1 MGLKDYWVWRSWD
14 QALPEFLESPKRPRR
29 TTKLL
34 GIGLLLLVTLIALS
48 VGTPPS
54 AASQA
59 TPETYASDAFDEMR
73 WRMIGPF
80 RGGRTKAAAG
90 IPSQPNVFYIGVVNG
105 GVWRTTDFGHTW
117 DPLFDDQPTGSIGA
131 IAVAPS
137 DPNIIYVGSGEGLQR
152 PDLSTGD
159 GIYKSTDAG
168 RTWTHLGL
176 RDGQQIPQIIID
188 PVDSDRLFVAVL
200 GHPYGPNEE
209 RGIFRSMDGGQSFQK
224 VLYTDQDTGGIDLIF
239 DPTNAQTVYAVLWEA
254 RQAPWENGVFNGPGS
269 GIFKSTDGGD
279 TWRPLTEGLPT
290 FEDDGLGRIG
300 ITVAPSDRMR
310 MFATVEARQ
319 NGGLYR
325 SDDAGESWY
334 VINDDPRVI
343 QRSSDF
349 AEVKVHPQNPDIV
362 FTGSIVVWKSTDGG
376 RTFMTPRGAP
386 GGDDYHRIW
395 INPIHPEI
403 MLIATD
409 QGAIV
414 TVNDGETWSSWYN
427 QPTAQMYHVT
437 ADNAFPYRVCSGQ
450 QESGSACV
458 KSRSD
463 FGAITYRDW
472 TPVGVTEY
480 GYVAPDP
487 LDPDIVYGGRVTR
500 FDRRTWQRQDITP
513 KPLRGQSYR
522 VVRTM
527 PILFSPVDPH
537 TLYFASNTLWKTRNG
552 GQSWGQIS
560 PDLSRETWDVPEV
573 VGKYRG
579 TPSAEPSRRGVIY
592 TIAPSYVDINTIWV
606 GTDDG
611 LIHVTRDG
619 GAAWT
624 DVTPPGLGP
633 WAKVSLM
640 DASHTDVDTA
650 YAAINTLRLDDL
662 QPHIYRTRDGGS
674 TWVHITDGIPD
685 GGPVNV
691 VREDPQRPGL
701 LFAGTEQTVYV
712 SFDDGERWQP
722 LRLNLPATSIRDLI
736 IKDDDVVIGTHG
748 RGFWILD
755 DITPLRQINSDIV
768 ASDAHLFEPQQVWRF
783 RWNKYTDTPPPPE
796 EPAGENPPDGA
807 ILHYYLAGEAHDP
820 VTLEILNAHGVL
832 VRRYSSDDQ
841 PEPPLE
847 GQNVPD
853 YWPRPLQVLSA
864 DAGLHR
870 FVWDMHYPRPAVLR
884 LRYPISAV
892 AYNTPVSPVGPSV
905 LPGRYTV
912 RLTVDGRSQTQPL
925 VVKMDPRVQTSMA
938 DLQRQFALSTR
949 LHGLLG
955 QDFDALEEVRTFR
968 ADTRNSDLDAEAAAL
983 ESSLRLLNGNL
994 GTLYGIVE
1002 GADVGPT
1009 PQVVEAAGGAERALR
1024 DTLARWQALERR

>member
-1 MGLKDYWVWRSWD
+1 MHT
-14 QALPEFLESPKRPRR
+14 PR
-29 TTKLL
+29 LL
-34 GIGLLLLVTLIALS
+34 GIGLILLVGLLVLP
-48 VGTPPS
+48 VGAPPILATQQ
-54 AASQA
+54 AA
-59 TPETYASDAFDEMR
+59 ETYSADLFGEMR
-73 WRMIGPF
+73 WRMVGPF

-90 IPSQPNVFYIGVVNG
+90 IPNQPNVFYIGAVNG
-105 GVWRTTDFGHTW
+105 GVWKTTDYGHTW
-117 DPLFDDQPTGSIGA
+117 NPIFDDQPTGSIGA

-137 DPNIIYVGSGEGLQR
+137 DPNIVYVGSGEGLQR

-168 RTWTHLGL
+168 RTWAHLGL
-176 RDGQQIPQIIID
+176 RDGQQIPQIVVD
-188 PVDSDRLFVAVL
+188 PADPDRLLVAVL

-209 RGIFRSMDGGQSFQK
+209 RGIFRSTDGGESFQK
-224 VLYTDQDTGGIDLIF
+224 VLYTDEDTGGIDLVF
-239 DPTNAQTVYAVLWEA
+239 DPTDAEIVYAVMWEA
-254 RQAPWENGVFNGPGS
+254 RQAPWENGVFSGSGS
-269 GIFKSTDGGD
+269 GIFKSTDGGG
-279 TWRPLTEGLPT
+279 TWRALTNGLPT
-290 FEDDGLGRIG
+290 FADDGLGRIG
-300 ITVAPSDRMR
+300 ITIAPSDRTR
-310 MFATVEARQ
+310 LFATVEARQ

-325 SDDAGESWY
+325 SDDAGENW
-334 VINDDPRVI
+334 VLVNDDPRVT
-343 QRSSDF
+343 QRGSDF
-349 AEVKVHPQNPDIV
+349 AEVKVHPRNPDIV
-362 FTGSIVVWKSTDGG
+362 FTGAIVVWKSTDGG

-386 GGDDYHRIW
+386 GGDDYQRIW
-395 INPIHPEI
+395 INPERPEI

-414 TVNDGETWSSWYN
+414 TVNDGKTWSSWYN

-450 QESGSACV
+450 QESGSTCV
-458 KSRSD
+458 SSRSD

-500 FDRRTWQRQDITP
+500 WDRRTWQRQDITP
-513 KPLRGQSYR
+513 RPLRSGGYR

-527 PILFSPVDPH
+527 PILFSPVDPR

-552 GQSWGQIS
+552 GQSWDRIS
-560 PDLSRETWDVPEV
+560 PDLSRETWEVPGV

-579 TPSAEPSRRGVIY
+579 TPAAEPSRLGGIY
-592 TIAPSYVDINTIWV
+592 TIAPSYVDADTIWV

-611 LIHVTRDG
+611 LIHRTEDG
-619 GAAWT
+619 GATWT
-624 DVTPPGLGP
+624 DVTPAQIGA
-633 WAKVSLM
+633 WAKVSIM

-662 QPHIYRTRDGGS
+662 RPHIYRTRDGGR
-674 TWVHITDGIPD
+674 TWTHIANGIPD

-691 VREDPQRPGL
+691 VREDPRRPGL
-701 LFAGTEQTVYV
+701 LYAGTERTVYV
-712 SFDDGERWQP
+712 SFDDGENWQS

-736 IKDDDVVIGTHG
+736 IKDDDLVIGTHG

-755 DITPLRQINSDIV
+755 DITPLRQVRPGSV
-768 ASDAHLFEPQQVWRF
+768 AGRPHLFEPQRAWRF

-807 ILHYYLAGEAHDP
+807 ILHYYLANDARGP
-820 VTLEILNAHGVL
+820 VTLEILDAEGGL
-832 VRRYSSDDQ
+832 VRSYSSDDQ

-853 YWPRPLQVLSA
+853 YWPRPQQLLSA
-864 DAGLHR
+864 EAGLHR

-884 LRYPISAV
+884 LRYPISAI

-912 RLTVDGRSQTQPL
+912 RLTADGQTQTQPL
-925 VVKMDPRVQTSMA
+925 VVTMDPRVTTPQA
-938 DLQRQFALSTR
+938 ELERQFALSMKLTD
-949 LHGLLG
+949 LLR
-955 QDFDALEEVRTFR
+955 QDFEALEEVRAFR
-968 ADTRNSDLDAEAAAL
+968 AATADAELDAAAATL
-983 ESSLRLLNGNL
+983 ESSIQRLNGDL
-994 GTLYGIVE
+994 GSLYGIVE

-1009 PQVVEAAGGAERALR
+1009 SQVVEAAGRTERALQ
-1024 DTLARWQALERR
+1024 DALARWAAIARP

>member
-1 MGLKDYWVWRSWD
+1 MRVSR
-14 QALPEFLESPKRPRR
+14 
-29 TTKLL
+29 LL
-34 GIGLLLLVTLIALS
+34 GFVLS
-48 VGTPPS
+48 TVVAMPVLDLGSPRV
-54 AASQA
+54 AAVQPAS
-59 TPETYASDAFDEMR
+59 ETYASDLFDEMR

-90 IPSQPNVFYIGVVNG
+90 IPSQPNIFYVGVVNG
-105 GVWRTTDFGHTW
+105 GVWKTTDFGHTW
-117 DPLFDDQPTGSIGA
+117 NPIFDDQPTGSIGA

-137 DPNIIYVGSGEGLQR
+137 DPDIIYVGSGEGLQR

-168 RTWTHLGL
+168 ETWVHLGL
-176 RDGQQIPQIIID
+176 RDGQQIPQIIVD
-188 PVDSDRLFVAVL
+188 PDDPDRLFVAVL
-200 GHPYGPNEE
+200 GHPYGPNEQ
-209 RGIFRSMDGGQSFQK
+209 RGIFRSTDGGQAFDK
-224 VLYTDQDTGGIDLIF
+224 VLYTDEDTGGIDLIF
-239 DPTNAQTVYAVLWEA
+239 DPTDAQTVYAVMWEA
-254 RQAPWENGVFNGPGS
+254 RQAPWENGVFGGPGS
-269 GIFKSTDGGD
+269 GIFKSEDGGD
-279 TWRPLTEGLPT
+279 TWRPLTDGLPT
-290 FEDDGLGRIG
+290 FEADGLGRIG
-300 ITVAPSDRMR
+300 ITIAPSDPSR
-310 MFATVEARQ
+310 MFATVDAQR
-319 NGGLYR
+319 NRGLYR

-334 VINDDPRVI
+334 QVNDDPRVT
-343 QRSSDF
+343 QRGSDF
-349 AEVKVHPQNPDIV
+349 AEVKVHPTNSDVV

-395 INPIHPEI
+395 INPDHPEI

-463 FGAITYRDW
+463 YGAITYRDW

-500 FDRRTWQRQDITP
+500 WDRRTNQRQDITP
-513 KPLRGQSYR
+513 KALRDESYR

-527 PILFSPVDPH
+527 PILFSPIDPH
-537 TLYFASNTLWKTRNG
+537 TLYYASNTLWKTRNG
-552 GQSWGQIS
+552 GQSWDQIS
-560 PDLSRETWDVPEV
+560 PDLSRETWDAPEV

-579 TPSAEPSRRGVIY
+579 TPAAESSRRGVIY
-592 TIAPSYVDINTIWV
+592 TIAPSHVDIDTIWV

-611 LIHVTRDG
+611 LVHVTRDG
-619 GAAWT
+619 GATWT
-624 DVTPPGLGP
+624 DVTPPELGP

-662 QPHIYRTRDGGS
+662 RPHIYRTRDGGA
-674 TWVHITDGIPD
+674 TWTHITDGIPD

-691 VREDPQRPGL
+691 VREDPERPGL

-712 SFDDGERWQP
+712 SFDDGDHWQS
-722 LRLNLPATSIRDLI
+722 LRLNSPATSIRDLI
-736 IKDDDVVIGTHG
+736 IKDDDVVLGTHG

-755 DITPLRQINSDIV
+755 DITPLRQLTPEI
-768 ASDAHLFEPQQVWRF
+768 ASRAVHLFEPQQAWRF
-783 RWNKYTDTPPPPE
+783 RWNTYTDTPPPPE

-807 ILHYYLAGEAHDP
+807 IINYYLDARATGP
-820 VTLEILNAHGVL
+820 VTLEILDDTGSL
-832 VRRYSSDDQ
+832 VRRYSSDDE

-847 GQNVPD
+847 GQNAPD
-853 YWPRPLQVLSA
+853 YWPRPPQVLSA

-870 FVWDMHYPRPAVLR
+870 FVWDMHYPRPATLR

-892 AYNTPVSPVGPSV
+892 PYNTPVSPAGPSV

-912 RLTVDGRSQTQPL
+912 RLTAGGQMRTQPL
-925 VVKMDPRVQTSMA
+925 VVTMDPRVTTSRGE
-938 DLQRQFALSTR
+938 LERQFSLSIR
-949 LHGLLG
+949 LSDLLQ
-955 QDFDALEEVRTFR
+955 QDFDALTAVQAFR
-968 ADTRNSDLDAEAAAL
+968 ADPARAALDAEAAAL
-983 ESSLRLLNGNL
+983 EATLGRLNADLDSLYR
-994 GTLYGIVE
+994 IVE
-1002 GADVGPT
+1002 GADLGPT
-1009 PQVVEAAGGAERALR
+1009 SQLVEAAGDTQRALEAALA
-1024 DTLARWQALERR
+1024 DWTELLARR